1 MTWFSR
7 EQARRFLFSRIGS
20 VLIFALLIGVGVVFL
35 LQMLRNAA
43 RESGYDFTAYLHAAT
58 VFLQGGNPYQLGAKF
73 PFIYPLF
80 TCILIVPFQ
89 AVPYWLANLCWFGIN
104 VTSLG
109 LSAFFL
115 LKIIARALSVRQCLG
130 LALVPI
136 LLTINLTQ
144 SNLVNGQ
151 INFFV
156 MLLCVLFLHALL
168 SERKVLA
175 AALLAAAIAIK
186 LTPLV
191 FLVFLVLRKEFRVLA
206 WTVGFTCLFT
216 LLLPFLFVGSRV
228 FALYDGYLHS
238 FLVARLSDGSTPAEL
253 GFNLGAFLRLVFP
266 DLNGAVMFVLT
277 AAVTLGPVSLL
288 QFMLGE
294 KQRTPSRTLLFFVL
308 YMTSILVISPMSETH
323 HLAFLLLPS
332 LVMSSLAWL
341 GAGADARVGTVGL
354 LLFLCGIVL
363 GRISFPGYAL
373 AILVSYAFVCVE
385 LVRNRAQSS
394 QANFP
399 AP

>member
-277 AAVTLGPVSLL
+277 AARRIVVGWGEWSVKDWPMCRWRSLTIACETTA
-288 QFMLGE
+288 QPPA
-294 KQRTPSRTLLFFVL
+294 RSRASAAAT
-308 YMTSILVISPMSETH
+308 
-323 HLAFLLLPS
+323 LPS
-332 LVMSSLAWL
+332 ISCVGGTSGEESAGGAITQMRRVPSS
-341 GAGADARVGTVGL
+341 
-354 LLFLCGIVL
+354 
-363 GRISFPGYAL
+363 
-373 AILVSYAFVCVE
+373 
-385 LVRNRAQSS
+385 SS
-394 QANFP
+394 P
-399 AP
+399 PR